1 MHYTQQRVI
10 KQSGRSAWV
19 TVHPASAFQRRIRT
33 QLHNP
38 LRFIHA
44 TVMCQQKIRT
54 MKLTEKQIEEIADN
68 LDSGMRCFYNLK
80 TGEIKT
86 IINFDSWIGADEE
99 PWEDELK
106 EVEKNWSDYFE
117 FEGFESHESF
127 QIMVDFAESIDNKR
141 LQQNL
146 INALNRPKPFQ
157 NFKWQIDNSGEY
169 RQQWFDFKKM
179 RYIEWIKEQIDLNSK
194 DFE

>member
-1 MHYTQQRVI
+1 
-10 KQSGRSAWV
+10 
-19 TVHPASAFQRRIRT
+19 
-33 QLHNP
+33 
-38 LRFIHA
+38 
-44 TVMCQQKIRT
+44 

>member
-1 MHYTQQRVI
+1 
-10 KQSGRSAWV
+10 
-19 TVHPASAFQRRIRT
+19 
-33 QLHNP
+33 
-38 LRFIHA
+38 
-44 TVMCQQKIRT
+44 
-54 MKLTEKQIEEIADN
+54 
-68 LDSGMRCFYNLK
+68 
-80 TGEIKT
+80 
-86 IINFDSWIGADEE
+86 WIGADEE